1 MVVRSII
8 SKKWSKI
15 SDCEVPYL
23 SAIGARIYLENCTRS
38 DISFANNLFARS
50 SSFPTR
56 GHCNE
61 IKHVFRYLQG
71 TIYLWL
77 FYPKNMKC
85 QMIGFADACYFSAPH
100 KDCWQ
105 TGYIFTI
112 GSTTISWCS
121 QKRNTTFSQSE
132 APPDLGVFRSVTFM
146 VTSSNHAEIIVL
158 HKESP

>member
-1 MVVRSII
+1 MELVYILKIVLGLIYPSPTIFSQDPVRFLREDIVMKLNMSFDI
-8 SKKWSKI
+8 SK
-15 SDCEVPYL
+15 EL
-23 SAIGARIYLENCTRS
+23 FIYDYFN
-38 DISFANNLFARS
+38 
-50 SSFPTR
+50 
-56 GHCNE
+56 
-61 IKHVFRYLQG
+61 
-71 TIYLWL
+71 
-77 FYPKNMKC
+77 PKNMKC
-85 QMIGFADACYFSAPH
+85 QMIGFADACYFPAPH

-132 APPDLGVFRSVTFM
+132 APPDLGVLRSVTLM